1 MNFETEARE
10 AAVFRIQEIL
20 KHPDDLVNKLALVR
34 KKLAAER
41 ASIDA
46 QLRTAVETQLEE
58 IQHGMDV
65 LNFSEKETSQIQTNL
80 SSIDSL
86 WSTSKNN
93 ISNYSRIKTI
103 SRTHQ
108 NFVATKILVEQLQ
121 KLNTQISRVQK
132 ILRDDSSN
140 PDSTG
145 ENLLFVHYQLQML
158 EAFRDN
164 TLRKSRSSPDD
175 VLDTLRNYFERV
187 DDISEAFEAY
197 LWMVGSRTLDLVKSG
212 NTGAVI
218 RLVKIIETE
227 EQADEYASMME
238 ADNPDAEENDE
249 DQIRAV
255 KGYRIKFFDVVREA
269 IGKQVKLMYEQN
281 SGDLPKLL
289 QTAELIIDDLIL
301 IHDELEPRFPRKYNI
316 FQFFV
321 LEYHRSIYDMVNMI
335 ISRPMEA
342 GAILLLLKWVRDY
355 YSSMNGRL
363 GVGEELLEPRLL
375 DDREEELILEYIK
388 LVRQK
393 LSEWLNNLLNTETRD
408 FLDRISPPES
418 DSNGIY
424 LLSGSVIV
432 FQMFNQQVDVVSQS
446 SRGPLIFDVIVECC
460 NAIEEFQK
468 AWTKILEKE
477 NQRFFEKDK
486 EIAEGL
492 PEYIV
497 ALANDSLRG
506 TEFSEVIINR
516 IDSMVDEPFKTQAN
530 LKLKALLDGFMK
542 LARRCYGILI
552 DISIKDILPAT
563 SRFYCNEW
571 YEQNLMQLV
580 VGTFEDY
587 CSDFQEHMQEYLFS
601 KLTSDLQDRFIVV
614 YVESLRNKGAKLRMP
629 GAVDKMKN
637 DLDMIIEFFSRFR
650 TAKRVKVAF
659 EVIDKIINFLE
670 ANPRMIF
677 LDFYSLW
684 KAYPDV
690 PLSFIE
696 DLMSKRDDLDRA
708 QIKEIMEQCKERVLE
723 EREKTGGKEVPST
736 IFSKISF
743 K

>member
-34 KKLAAER
+34 KKLSSER

-58 IQHGMDV
+58 IQHGMDI
-65 LNFSEKETSQIQTNL
+65 LQFSDQETSHIQKNL
-80 SSIDSL
+80 SLIDNL
-86 WSTSKNN
+86 WCQPPKTTSTT
-93 ISNYSRIKTI
+93 YQRIKKI

-108 NFVATKILVEQLQ
+108 NFVATKLLVEQFQ
-121 KLNTQISRVQK
+121 KLNTQISRACKRYCVMIQQ
-132 ILRDDSSN
+132 IDICW
-140 PDSTG
+140 

-164 TLRKSRSSPDD
+164 TLRKSRSSTED
-175 VLDTLRNYFERV
+175 VLDTLP
-187 DDISEAFEAY
+187 FEAY
-197 LWMVGSRTLDLVKSG
+197 LWLVGGRTMDLVKSG

-218 RLVKIIETE
+218 RLVKIIETKNKPMKNLE
-227 EQADEYASMME
+227 EVVNEGD
-238 ADNPDAEENDE
+238 DA
-249 DQIRAV
+249 RVV
-255 KGYRIKFFDVVREA
+255 KGYRIKFFDVLREA
-269 IGKQVKLMYEQN
+269 IGKQVKLMYENN

-301 IHDELEPRFPRKYNI
+301 INDELEPRFPRKYNI

-321 LEYHRSIYDMVNMI
+321 LEYHRSIYDM
-335 ISRPMEA
+335 
-342 GAILLLLKWVRDY
+342 WVRDY
-355 YSSMNGRL
+355 YFSMNGRL

-393 LSEWLNNLLNTETRD
+393 LSEWLNNLLNSETRD
-408 FLDRISPPES
+408 FVERTAPPDS

-424 LLSGSVIV
+424 LLSGSVI
-432 FQMFNQQVDVVSQS
+432 QVDVVSQS
-446 SRGPLIFDVIVECC
+446 SQCC

-468 AWTKILEKE
+468 SM
-477 NQRFFEKDK
+477 FEG
-486 EIAEGL
+486 A
-492 PEYIV
+492 
-497 ALANDSLRG
+497 
-506 TEFSEVIINR
+506 EFSEVIIKR
-516 IDSMVDEPFKTQAN
+516 IDSLVDDPFKAQAS
-530 LKLKALLDGFMK
+530 LKVK
-542 LARRCYGILI
+542 RCYGILI
-552 DISIKDILPAT
+552 EISIKDILPAT
-563 SRFYCNEW
+563 SRFYCSEW
-571 YEQNLMQLV
+571 YEQDLMRLV
-580 VGTFEDY
+580 
-587 CSDFQEHMQEYLFS
+587 EHMQEYLFS
-601 KLTSDLQDRFIVV
+601 KFTSDLQDRFIVV
-614 YVESLRNKGAKLRMP
+614 YGAKLRMP
-629 GAVDKMKN
+629 GAVEKMKA
-637 DLDMIIEFFSRFR
+637 DLEMALEFFSRFR

-659 EVIDKIINFLE
+659 EVMEKIINFIE
-670 ANPRMIF
+670 SNSRMIF

-696 DLMSKRDDLDRA
+696 ELLTKRDDLDRS

-723 EREKTGGKEVPST
+723 EREKSTGKETPTT

>member
-20 KHPDDLVNKLALVR
+20 KHPDDLVNKLSLVR
-34 KKLAAER
+34 KKLSAER
-41 ASIDA
+41 ALIDA

-65 LNFSEKETSQIQTNL
+65 LHFSGQETAQVQNNL
-80 SSIDSL
+80 SSIDGL
-86 WSTSKNN
+86 WATSKNN
-93 ISNYSRIKTI
+93 ISNYARIKKI

-108 NFVATKILVEQLQ
+108 NFVATKLLVEQFQ
-121 KLNTQISRVQK
+121 KLNAQISRAQR
-132 ILRDDSSN
+132 ILREDASHAE
-140 PDSTG
+140 PTG

-164 TLRKSRSSPDD
+164 TMRKSRNSPDE
-175 VLDTLRNYFERV
+175 VLITLERYFEKV
-187 DDISEAFEAY
+187 DELSEAFESL
-197 LWMVGSRTLDLVKSG
+197 LWMVGRRTLDLVKNG
-212 NTGAVI
+212 NAGAVV
-218 RLVKIIETE
+218 RVVKIIETE
-227 EQADEYASMME
+227 EQADEYASVME
-238 ADNPDAEENDE
+238 AEQAEDDE
-249 DQIRAV
+249 EHDPIRLV
-255 KGYRIKFFDVVREA
+255 KGYRIKFFDVLREA
-269 IGKQVKLMYEQN
+269 IGKQVKDLYNEHAN
-281 SGDLPKLL
+281 DLPKLL
-289 QTAELIIDDLIL
+289 QAADLIIDDLIL
-301 IHDELEPRFPRKYNI
+301 IHDELEPRFPKKYNI

-321 LEYHRSIYDMVNMI
+321 LEYHRSIYDMVNLI

-355 YSSMNGRL
+355 YSSVNGRL

-408 FLDRISPPES
+408 FIERTCAPES

-432 FQMFNQQVDVVSQS
+432 FQMFNQQVDVVSHS

-468 AWTKILEKE
+468 AWSKILEKE
-477 NQRFFEKDK
+477 NSRFFEKDK
-486 EIAEGL
+486 DIAEGL

-497 ALANDSLRG
+497 ALANDSMRG
-506 TEFSEVIINR
+506 TEFSEVLTKR
-516 IDSMVDEPFKTQAN
+516 IESMVDEPFKTQAT
-530 LKLKALLDGFMK
+530 LRVKALLDGFMK
-542 LARRCYGILI
+542 ISRRCYAILI
-552 DISIKDILPAT
+552 EICIKDVHPAT
-563 SRFYCNEW
+563 SRFYCPEW

-601 KLTSDLQDRFIVV
+601 KFTTELQDRFIIV
-614 YVESLRNKGAKLRMP
+614 YIESMKNKGSKLKMP
-629 GAVDKMKN
+629 GCVDRMKA
-637 DLDMIIEFFSRFR
+637 DLELIIEFFSRFR
-650 TAKRVKVAF
+650 TAKRVKAAF
-659 EVIDKIINFLE
+659 EVKEKIINFIE
-670 ANPRMIF
+670 SNPRMIF

-684 KAYPDV
+684 KAYQDL
-690 PLSFIE
+690 PLTFVE
-696 DLMSKRDDLDRA
+696 DLLNKRDDLDRS
-708 QIKEIMEQCKERVLE
+708 QVKEIMEQCKERVME
-723 EREKTGGKEVPST
+723 ERERSNGKEITPSV
-736 IFSKISF
+736 FSKAVF